1 MSTIRDVA
9 RLAGVSIST
18 VSLTL
23 NTPERVATET
33 RRKVAEAAEAV
44 GYSADPIAQSLKRG
58 RSRLIGMVVSD
69 ITNPFFGRFLQEI
82 ERHAMAAD
90 HLVIVSDTSSQ
101 IRNEIAILGHLAAQ
115 RVSGILLQPTGPMTG
130 PADHIRRLSMPF
142 VLFDHRVDGVESDFV
157 GADNA
162 LASSMLT
169 EHLIRLGHRRIAFL
183 GGTAGLYTSEERRR
197 GFLNTMAASGLP
209 VDPALVVDARY
220 DGRHGYEQT
229 MRLMTQPD
237 RPTALIAASNVIALG
252 SLQACNELGIPCPD
266 AVSLAGIDDVPWSAV
281 VQPRITTAAQPIED
295 LARTASKLLMRR
307 ITASPGTVIDRSEI
321 ILAPELRL
329 GASTARPG

>member
-101 IRNEIAILGHLAAQ
+101 IRNEIAILRHLAAQ

-130 PADHIRRLSMPF
+130 PSDHIRQLSMPF
-142 VLFDHRVDGVESDFV
+142 VLFDHRLDGVESDFV

-183 GGTAGLYTSEERRR
+183 GGTSGLYTAEERKR
-197 GFLNTMAASGLP
+197 GFLATMAASGVP
-209 VDPALVVDARY
+209 ADPAIVVDARY

-229 MRLMTQPD
+229 MRLMTGPD

-252 SLQACNELGIPCPD
+252 ALQACNELGIACP
-266 AVSLAGIDDVPWSAV
+266 AEVSLAGIDDVPWAAV
-281 VQPRITTAAQPIED
+281 VQPRITTAVQPIED
-295 LARTASKLLMRR
+295 LARTASELLMRR
-307 ITASPGTVIDRSEI
+307 ITAPPGTVIDRSEI
-321 ILAPELRL
+321 ILAPEIRL
-329 GASTARPG
+329 GGSTARPA